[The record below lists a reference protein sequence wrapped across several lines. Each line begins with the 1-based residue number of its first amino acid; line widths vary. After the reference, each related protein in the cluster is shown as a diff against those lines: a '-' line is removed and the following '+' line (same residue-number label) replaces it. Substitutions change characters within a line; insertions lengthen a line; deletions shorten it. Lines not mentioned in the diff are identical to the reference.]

1 MQKSSIQYILKL
13 SIPIFFANLAI
24 PMVGIIDTAL
34 MGNLGSLSYLSATS
48 VAANLFSMI
57 FWSFGFLRMGTVGM
71 VSQANGRNDY
81 TEILNIVVRNL
92 LFVLAISITIILLQ
106 NLILSLSL
114 KIFDLSEATRNLYE
128 QYFKIRVYSAPGELT
143 LYIITGLFVGLQK
156 TKTSSLAVGFFS
168 ILNILLSIVLVTKFD
183 LNIKGVAYGTLFS
196 ALITSIIFLI
206 YMFWYLSKYTK
217 ITINFAQIFNLKKI
231 KNIFNI
237 NLNIFIRTILLTFSF
252 LWFTYLGTQI
262 GETYV
267 AANFNLKKI
276 KNIFNINLNIFIR
289 TILLT
294 FSFLWFTYLGT
305 QIGENYVAANAI
317 LINLVFLSAFILDAY
332 AFSTEGIVG
341 YSLGKKDLNLFKNI
355 VKNSFILS
363 SISGLII
370 SIIFFFTNNLV
381 INLMSDI
388 NEIREL
394 SSSYAVWL
402 IILPVISSF
411 CYQFDGIFIGASQT
425 KELRNAMI
433 FSVFSYLLISIL
445 LIKFLFNTGIW
456 ISLCIFMILRAVSL
470 FYYLDKIYLRFRK
483 N

>member
-24 PMVGIIDTAL
+24 PMVGIIDTTL

-262 GETYV
+262 GED
-267 AANFNLKKI
+267 
-276 KNIFNINLNIFIR
+276 
-289 TILLT
+289 
-294 FSFLWFTYLGT
+294 
-305 QIGENYVAANAI
+305 YVAANAI

-388 NEIREL
+388 DEIRKL
-394 SSSYAVWL
+394 SSSYVVWL

>member
-24 PMVGIIDTAL
+24 PMVGIIDTTL

-71 VSQANGRNDY
+71 VSQANGKNDHS
-81 TEILNIVVRNL
+81 EILNIIIRNL
-92 LFVLAISITIILLQ
+92 LFVLTISII
-106 NLILSLSL
+106 LILIQNFILNLSL
-114 KIFDLSEATRNLYE
+114 KIFDLSEATKDLYS
-128 QYFKIRVYSAPGELT
+128 QYFRIRVYSAPGELT

-156 TKTSSLAVGFFS
+156 TKTSSFAVGFFS
-168 ILNILLSIVLVTKFD
+168 ILNILISVVLVTKFD
-183 LNIKGVAYGTLFS
+183 LNIKGVAYGTFFS

-206 YMFWYLSKYTK
+206 YTFWYLSKYAK
-217 ITINFAQIFNLKKI
+217 IEIKFNQILNIKKI
-231 KNIFNI
+231 KDIFNI

-262 GETYV
+262 GED
-267 AANFNLKKI
+267 
-276 KNIFNINLNIFIR
+276 
-289 TILLT
+289 
-294 FSFLWFTYLGT
+294 
-305 QIGENYVAANAI
+305 YVAANAI

-341 YSLGKKDLNLFKNI
+341 YSLGKKDLTLFKNI

-370 SIIFFFTNNLV
+370 SIIFFFTNNFV
-381 INLMSDI
+381 INFMSDI
-388 NEIREL
+388 DEIRKL
-394 SSSYAVWL
+394 SSSYVIWL

-433 FSVFSYLLISIL
+433 FSVLVYLLISIL

-456 ISLCIFMILRAVSL
+456 ISLCIFMILRAISL
-470 FYYLDKIYLRFRK
+470 FWYLNRIYLRF
-483 N
+483 

>member
-24 PMVGIIDTAL
+24 PMVGIIDTTL

-71 VSQANGRNDY
+71 VSQANGKNDHS
-81 TEILNIVVRNL
+81 EILNIIIRNL
-92 LFVLAISITIILLQ
+92 LFVLTISII
-106 NLILSLSL
+106 LILIQNFILNLSL
-114 KIFDLSEATRNLYE
+114 KIFDLSEATKDLYK
-128 QYFKIRVYSAPGELT
+128 QYFRIRIYSAPGELT

-156 TKTSSLAVGFFS
+156 TKTSSFAVGFFS
-168 ILNILLSIVLVTKFD
+168 ILNILISVVLVTKFD
-183 LNIKGVAYGTLFS
+183 LNIKGVAYGTFFS

-206 YMFWYLSKYTK
+206 YTFWYLSKYAK
-217 ITINFAQIFNLKKI
+217 IEIKFAQILNLKKI
-231 KNIFNI
+231 NDIFNI

-262 GETYV
+262 GED
-267 AANFNLKKI
+267 
-276 KNIFNINLNIFIR
+276 
-289 TILLT
+289 
-294 FSFLWFTYLGT
+294 
-305 QIGENYVAANAI
+305 YVAANAI

-341 YSLGKKDLNLFKNI
+341 YSLGKKDLTLFKNI
-355 VKNSFILS
+355 VRNSFILS

-370 SIIFFFTNNLV
+370 SIIFFFTNNFV
-381 INLMSDI
+381 INFMSDI
-388 NEIREL
+388 DEIRKL
-394 SSSYAVWL
+394 SSSYVIWL

-433 FSVFSYLLISIL
+433 FSVLVYLLISIL

-456 ISLCIFMILRAVSL
+456 ISLCIFMILRAISL
-470 FYYLDKIYLRFRK
+470 FWYLNRIYLRF
-483 N
+483 

>member
-81 TEILNIVVRNL
+81 TEILNIIVRNL

-262 GETYV
+262 GED
-267 AANFNLKKI
+267 
-276 KNIFNINLNIFIR
+276 
-289 TILLT
+289 
-294 FSFLWFTYLGT
+294 
-305 QIGENYVAANAI
+305 YVAANAI

-370 SIIFFFTNNLV
+370 SIIFFFTYNLV

>member
-48 VAANLFSMI
+48 FAANLFSMI

-71 VSQANGRNDY
+71 VSQANGRNDF
-81 TEILNIVVRNL
+81 TEILNIVIRNL
-92 LFVLAISITIILLQ
+92 LFVLVISIIIILLQ

-114 KIFDLSEATRNLYE
+114 KIFDLSEATRNLYK

-156 TKTSSLAVGFFS
+156 TKTSSFAVGFFS
-168 ILNILLSIVLVTKFD
+168 ILNILISIVLVTKFD

-262 GETYV
+262 GED
-267 AANFNLKKI
+267 
-276 KNIFNINLNIFIR
+276 
-289 TILLT
+289 
-294 FSFLWFTYLGT
+294 
-305 QIGENYVAANAI
+305 YVAANAI

-341 YSLGKKDLNLFKNI
+341 YSLGKKDLILFKNI

-363 SISGLII
+363 SLSGLII
-370 SIIFFFTNNLV
+370 SVIFFFTYENV

-388 NEIREL
+388 KEIREL
-394 SSSYAVWL
+394 SSSYVIWL
-402 IILPVISSF
+402 IILPLISSF
-411 CYQFDGIFIGASQT
+411 CYQFDGIFIGVSQT
-425 KELRNAMI
+425 KELRNAMM
-433 FSVFSYLLISIL
+433 FSVLSYLIISIIL
-445 LIKFLFNTGIW
+445 TKLMFNNGIW
-456 ISLCIFMILRAVSL
+456 ISLCVFMILRAISL
-470 FYYLDKIYLRFRK
+470 FYYLDKIYLRFRS